1 MPVERV
7 AQSRELVDRAT
18 DRRPGAGGVL
28 HAEPEVVG
36 RELENLP
43 QGTRDDVE
51 RLVESVTEVR
61 SDVEDD
67 SLCADRL
74 RGLHRRSERLER
86 LRADL
91 VVPTRE
97 VHEVERVTHHGAYP
111 GLLPALSEPVDL
123 VRRVGRRAPHPRA
136 LREHLHGVA
145 ADLLDAVD
153 RLGDATCRGDVS
165 AEEHEAR
172 LVRMS
177 VRVRMAPSPTGL
189 LHIGGV
195 RTFLFNWLFAR
206 GRGGECLLRIENTD
220 TSREVAEAV
229 AQIEGS
235 LRWLGIDWDGATTF
249 QLDRM
254 ERAGQEARRLV
265 EEGAAY
271 EDEGA
276 IRIRMPDEGVTE
288 WDDAIK
294 GRIEFP
300 NAELEDLVLV
310 RSDGRPTYNFASPL
324 EDWLDGITHVIR
336 GDDHVSNTPKQLHV
350 LRALGAEPP
359 VYAHVPSVF
368 GEDGRKLSKRHG
380 AVSVDEFRSAGYL
393 PEALQNFLALLGWAP
408 DGETTIMSRDE
419 LVERFTLERVGSS
432 PATFDYA
439 KLDWMNGVY
448 LRALPADEY
457 AERLLGWL
465 REQGYDWPEDRVRAT
480 APVVQE
486 KIGRLGEFPDFAGFL
501 FGDIE
506 PDPALLDAR
515 ILAAAESALVATE
528 PWTAEAIEAALKRL
542 CDELGEKPRTVYLP
556 IRVAVTGSRV
566 SPGLY
571 ESLEL
576 LGREQVLERLRAG
589 EVAAVS

>member
-1 MPVERV
+1 
-7 AQSRELVDRAT
+7 
-18 DRRPGAGGVL
+18 
-28 HAEPEVVG
+28 
-36 RELENLP
+36 
-43 QGTRDDVE
+43 
-51 RLVESVTEVR
+51 
-61 SDVEDD
+61 
-67 SLCADRL
+67 
-74 RGLHRRSERLER
+74 
-86 LRADL
+86 
-91 VVPTRE
+91 
-97 VHEVERVTHHGAYP
+97 
-111 GLLPALSEPVDL
+111 
-123 VRRVGRRAPHPRA
+123 
-136 LREHLHGVA
+136 
-145 ADLLDAVD
+145 
-153 RLGDATCRGDVS
+153 
-165 AEEHEAR
+165 
-172 LVRMS
+172 MS
-177 VRVRMAPSPTGL
+177 VRVRMAPSPTGM

-229 AQIEGS
+229 EQIERS

-249 QLDRM
+249 QLDRL
-254 ERAGQEARRLV
+254 ERAGDEARRLV
-265 EEGAAY
+265 AEGSAY

-276 IRIRMPDEGVTE
+276 IRMRMPDEGVTG

-294 GRIEFP
+294 GRIDFP
-300 NAELEDLVLV
+300 SAELEDLVLV

-380 AVSVDEFRSAGYL
+380 AISVDEFRTAGYI
-393 PEALQNFLALLGWAP
+393 PEALMNFLALLGWAP
-408 DGETTIMSRDE
+408 DGETTIMARDE

-448 LRALPADEY
+448 LRAFPVEEY
-457 AERLLGWL
+457 AGRLSAYLQ
-465 REQGYDWPEDRVRAT
+465 EQGVDWAEDRVGAA
-480 APVVQE
+480 APLVQE
-486 KIGRLGEFPDFAGFL
+486 KIARLGEFPGFAGFL
-501 FGDIE
+501 FHDVE
-506 PDPALLDAR
+506 PDPELLDKR
-515 ILAAAESALVATE
+515 ILGFAETALETTE
-528 PWTAEAIEAALKRL
+528 PWSAASIEVTLKRL

-576 LGREQVLERLRAG
+576 LGKETSLDRIRAARE
-589 EVAAVS
+589 AV